1 MLKFNRRQALL
12 GAATLFAAPAVLR
25 AQGALTQV
33 RFTLDWKLQGVH
45 SMYFLAREKG
55 YFRDEGLD
63 VIIDQGEGSAATTP
77 RVMSG
82 AYDAGFGDINAI
94 IEQAAKKPGEAP
106 VMVYQFYNRPPFIIV
121 VKKTSGINTLKD
133 FEGRTIGAP
142 AGSAAARLIPA
153 LAKLNGLDV
162 AKIKMAN
169 MQLSLQEQML
179 IKDQIDGVSS
189 YDNNVYINLLLQGQD
204 PDRDFRWFHFGDYGL
219 NLYANGVM
227 VSQKMLK
234 EKPDAVRGL
243 VRAVNRATKETAANA
258 DASMEILMK
267 VEPLL
272 NLKMEKRRLDY
283 CFKGTFM
290 SPETEANGFGY
301 VDDKRLAGAIEIVAD
316 AFGLPRKPEASEIF
330 NHSFLPSKA
339 ERTFKYTSA

>member
-1 MLKFNRRQALL
+1 MLKIDRRQVLMGGAALL
-12 GAATLFAAPAVLR
+12 AAPSVLK

-33 RFTLDWKLQGVH
+33 RFTLDWKLQGPH
-45 SMYFLAREKG
+45 AFYFLARERG
-55 YFRDEGLD
+55 YFRAEGLD
-63 VIIDQGEGSAATTP
+63 VIIDQGEGSAATTS

-82 AYDAGFGDINAI
+82 AYDAGFGDINAM

-106 VMVYQFYNRPPFIIV
+106 VMVYQYYNRPPFIIV
-121 VKKTSGINTLKD
+121 VKKSSAINTLKD
-133 FEGRTIGAP
+133 FEGRVIGAP

-153 LAKLNGLDV
+153 LAKLNGID
-162 AKIKMAN
+162 ASKIKFSN

-204 PDRDFRWFHFGDYGL
+204 PDKDFRWFHFGDYGL

-234 EKPDAVRGL
+234 EKPDKVAGL
-243 VRAVNRATKETAANA
+243 VRAINRATRETAADLDTSIA
-258 DASMEILMK
+258 YLTK

-272 NLKMEKRRLDY
+272 NGKMEKRRLDY
-283 CFKGTFM
+283 CFKQSFM
-290 SPETEANGFGY
+290 SPETDANGFGD
-301 VDDKRLAGAIEIVAD
+301 VDDARLQKAIDIVAD
-316 AFGLPRKPEASEIF
+316 AFGLPRTPQASEVF
-330 NHSFLPSKA
+330 NHSFLPPKA
-339 ERTFKYTSA
+339 ERTFKYTAA